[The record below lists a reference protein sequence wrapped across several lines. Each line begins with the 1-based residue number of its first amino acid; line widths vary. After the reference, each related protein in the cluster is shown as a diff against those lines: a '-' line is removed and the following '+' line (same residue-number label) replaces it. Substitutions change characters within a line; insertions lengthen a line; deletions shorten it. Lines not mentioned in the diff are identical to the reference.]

1 MASAAVTFKTLVC
14 SHTKGDRDRIL
25 HKLSSWFMEQND
37 PKARSVSSILQ
48 QLCDRNGFQSEQ
60 AFINDPVWFNLY
72 SYDSCESLIQIVA
85 SKLAIPVIQ
94 HVVQAPIVIEEK
106 STAAKPTAANPKA
119 AKEPK
124 EHRKAIP
131 KKIRG
136 EAWALAFG
144 DSMKGPCYCCKK
156 ELHAFDT
163 WHAGHIISHS
173 NGGKDDVS
181 NLRPTCSSCNLSM
194 GTENMDDFKLRCYP

>member
-1 MASAAVTFKTLVC
+1 MASATIAFKTLVC
-14 SHTKGDRDRIL
+14 SHTKDDRDRIL

-48 QLCDRNGFQSEQ
+48 QLCDRNGWQSEQ
-60 AFINDPVWFNLY
+60 AFTNDPTWNKLY
-72 SYDSCESLIQIVA
+72 SYDSCESLTQIVA

-94 HVVQAPIVIEEK
+94 HVVQTPIAIEEK
-106 STAAKPTAANPKA
+106 PKA
-119 AKEPK
+119 AKPKEPK
-124 EHRKAIP
+124 APRKAIP

-144 DSMKGPCYCCKK
+144 ESMKGPCYCCKK

>member
-1 MASAAVTFKTLVC
+1 MASATVAFKTLVC
-14 SHTKGDRDRIL
+14 SHTKDDRDRIL

-48 QLCDRNGFQSEQ
+48 QLCDRNGWQSNV
-60 AFINDPVWFNLY
+60 AFTNDPTWNKLY
-72 SYDSCESLIQIVA
+72 SYDSCESLAQIVA

-94 HVVQAPIVIEEK
+94 HVVQTPIAIEEK
-106 STAAKPTAANPKA
+106 PKA
-119 AKEPK
+119 AKPK
-124 EHRKAIP
+124 EPRKAIP

-156 ELHAFDT
+156 ELDAFDT
-163 WHAGHIISHS
+163 WHAGHIISHF

>member
-1 MASAAVTFKTLVC
+1 MASATIAFKTLVC
-14 SHTKGDRDRIL
+14 SHTKSDRDRIL

-48 QLCDRNGFQSEQ
+48 QLCDRNGWQSEQ
-60 AFINDPVWFNLY
+60 AFTNDPTWNKLY
-72 SYDSCESLIQIVA
+72 SYDSCESLTQIVA
-85 SKLAIPVIQ
+85 SKLAIPAIQ
-94 HVVQAPIVIEEK
+94 HVVQTPIAIEEK
-106 STAAKPTAANPKA
+106 PKA
-119 AKEPK
+119 AKPKEPK
-124 EHRKAIP
+124 ASRKAIP